1 MPNSKNSH
9 IKVPGSLIG
18 IDGNAFAIL
27 GYFRSQAMKEGVC
40 YEAIMEI
47 IEHAQSRDY
56 NHLIATI
63 NSHLK

>member
-1 MPNSKNSH
+1 MSNSKNSH
-9 IKVPGSLIG
+9 IKVTGSLVG
-18 IDGNAFAIL
+18 VDGNAFAIL

-47 IEHAQSRDY
+47 IEQATSSDY
-56 NHLIATI
+56 NYLIATI